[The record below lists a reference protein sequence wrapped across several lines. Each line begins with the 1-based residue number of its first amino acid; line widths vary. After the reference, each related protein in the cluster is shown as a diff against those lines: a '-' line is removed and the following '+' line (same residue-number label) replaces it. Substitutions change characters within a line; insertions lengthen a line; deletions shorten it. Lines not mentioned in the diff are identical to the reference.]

1 MGFFGDLLGKVREGA
16 NWVLGKAKGVGNAI
30 VSGIGKAKGVV
41 DFVKRG
47 ADFVRNIPVLGD
59 IVKNTPIL
67 SNIGNAIDTAHARMG
82 TINTTANSINGLVQR
97 APDRI

>member
-30 VSGIGKAKGVV
+30 VSGIGKAKGAV
-41 DFVKRG
+41 DLVKRG

-59 IVKNTPIL
+59 IVRNTPIL
-67 SNIGNAIDTAHARMG
+67 SNIGNAIDQLTQPCPPVITSRGFPFPAM
-82 TINTTANSINGLVQR
+82 SLE
-97 APDRI
+97 